1 MINDLTINQEEQ
13 TGEEF
18 LQNNDI
24 NNTPQITEK
33 AIQENQQEKRK
44 WNFSNIVKDRLKDK
58 QKQQT
63 TIKQQQNQQEQEEE
77 EEKTRKTSI
86 FEDPKKIKM
95 CLSIAAVLLI
105 VCIIGFIIYVIVSNK
120 QTQQI
125 ILCKN
130 SEIESCN
137 DKINKMK
144 KDYKETITSL
154 ETENNNLKQHIISIH
169 SPPPDDDE
177 EIEEFKQDNKPI
189 TIEYPTQH
197 NMQNISYP
205 NEQRQ
210 QQPTMQQRQQQQAIQ
225 QKQQQPTQQVQQI
238 YEDEQEETEEQQ
250 PMQSVKVNQQ
260 VNEIETNDNE
270 YATEIPIYEDAPQ
283 ETQGIQHKKRLTH
296 NQMIKKAL
304 NNKCIETNNK
314 KQQAIALQ
322 QKKQEEELEN
332 YTKEEQAIATELGL
346 NRNQDINE
354 EKIKELIK
362 EEDLKED
369 NEQQFDDAGIIDQS
383 LILGAN

>member
-1 MINDLTINQEEQ
+1 MINDLTINQEEEEQ
-13 TGEEF
+13 TREEI
-18 LQNNDI
+18 LQNNKNCI
-24 NNTPQITEK
+24 PQITEK
-33 AIQENQQEKRK
+33 EIQEEKRK
-44 WNFSNIVKDRLKDK
+44 WNFSNFVKDKLKGK

-63 TIKQQQNQQEQEEE
+63 IIRQQQNQQEQEEE

-95 CLSIAAVLLI
+95 CLTIAAVLLI

-137 DKINKMK
+137 EKINKMK

-154 ETENNNLKQHIISIH
+154 ETENNNLKQHIMSIH
-169 SPPPDDDE
+169 SPPPDDEDE
-177 EIEEFKQDNKPI
+177 EIEEFKQDDKPI
-189 TIEYPTQH
+189 TIEYPIQQRQQPTQ
-197 NMQNISYP
+197 QQRQQQVQ
-205 NEQRQ
+205 QRQ
-210 QQPTMQQRQQQQAIQ
+210 QQPTQ
-225 QKQQQPTQQVQQI
+225 QKQQQVQQI
-238 YEDEQEETEEQQ
+238 YEDEQEEAEEQQ
-250 PMQSVKVNQQ
+250 PTQPVKVNQQ

-270 YATEIPIYEDAPQ
+270 YTTEIPIYEDAPQ

-322 QKKQEEELEN
+322 QKKQEEDLEN